1 MEFIA
6 SKIRRPSA
14 ALRLRRGVAVL
25 VCLAPSVTAFSADL
39 TVTAFG
45 GTWEKAYR
53 ECFVEPFEKK
63 TGKSVDVTL
72 GNPLQ
77 WVNQVAANPAKP
89 PIDVMVST
97 PEATHIAVE
106 RKLLDPITTKD
117 VPNLADLDPR
127 LVQYGHGYGFP
138 ITFGDFGLMYSTR
151 RVKNPPKSWKEFVE
165 GVVAGKYQAGIPDI
179 NYVATPAGLITL
191 FNQLYGGSPTNIQ
204 PALDQIKRMRDSKNV
219 TFFNEPN
226 APLNA
231 IRNGDIDI
239 AMYYDGRAWSEHD
252 TSNPDI
258 AWINPAPGS
267 VAFPNMAVKVKNGS
281 PLGTQF
287 LNELASAQGQSCF
300 ANAMQYTASNTK
312 VSYDAVV
319 KPRIATVDKSIWVNF
334 DDIGKYVPQWIESW
348 NKQIGR

>member
-1 MEFIA
+1 MKTIA
-6 SKIRRPSA
+6 VRSA
-14 ALRLRRGVAVL
+14 ALMLGSLFAAYAA
-25 VCLAPSVTAFSADL
+25 LAADL

-53 ECFVEPFEKK
+53 KCFVEPFEKK

-77 WVNQVAANPAKP
+77 WVNQVAASPDKP

-97 PEATHIAVE
+97 PEATHIAVS
-106 RKLLDPITTKD
+106 RNVLDPISAKD
-117 VPNLADLDPR
+117 VPNMAQLDPR
-127 LVQYGHGYGFP
+127 LVEYGKGYGFP
-138 ITFGDFGLMYSTR
+138 ITYGDFGLMYNAK
-151 RVKNPPKSWKEFVE
+151 RVKNPPKTWKEFVD
-165 GVVAGKYQAGIPDI
+165 GVVAGKWQASIPDI

-204 PALDQIKRMRDSKNV
+204 PALDQVKRMRDSKNV
-219 TFFNEPN
+219 TFFSDPN

-231 IRNGDIDI
+231 MRNGDIDI
-239 AMYYDGRAWSEHD
+239 AMYYDGRAWAEHD
-252 TSNPDI
+252 SGNPDI
-258 AWINPAPGS
+258 AWVNPGPGS

-287 LNELASAQGQSCF
+287 LNELASAEGQSCF
-300 ANAMQYTASNTK
+300 ANTMQYTASNTK
-312 VSYDAVV
+312 VTYELKV
-319 KPRIATVDKSIWVNF
+319 KPRIATVDGSIWVNF
-334 DDIGKYVPQWIESW
+334 EDIGKYVPQWIEAW

>member
-1 MEFIA
+1 MKQLIA
-6 SKIRRPSA
+6 RSFPLFCRAAPLTLSA
-14 ALRLRRGVAVL
+14 LFATCA
-25 VCLAPSVTAFSADL
+25 AQAADL

-53 ECFVEPFEKK
+53 QCFVEPFEKQ

-97 PEATHIAVE
+97 PEATHIAIE
-106 RKLLDPITTKD
+106 RNILDPITVKE
-117 VPNLADLDPR
+117 VPNLAQLDPR
-127 LVQYGHGYGFP
+127 LVAYGHGYGYGFP
-138 ITFGDFGLMYSTR
+138 ITYGDFGLMYSPN
-151 RVKNPPKSWKEFVE
+151 RVKNPPKTWKEFVD
-165 GVVAGKYQAGIPDI
+165 GVVAGKYQAAVPDI

-191 FNQLYGGSPTNIQ
+191 FNQIYGGSPTNIQ
-204 PALDQIKRMRDSKNV
+204 PALDQVKRMRDSKNV
-219 TFFNEPN
+219 TFFSDPN

-231 IRNGDIDI
+231 MRNGDIDI
-239 AMYYDGRAWSEHD
+239 AMYYDGRAWAEHD
-252 TSNPDI
+252 ASNPDI
-258 AWINPAPGS
+258 AWINPSPGS

-287 LNELASAQGQSCF
+287 LNTLASAQGQACF

-312 VSYDAVV
+312 VQYDAKV
-319 KPRIATVDKSIWVNF
+319 KPRIATVDRSIWVNF
-334 DDIGKYVPQWIESW
+334 DDIGKYVPQWIEAW

>member
-14 ALRLRRGVAVL
+14 ALLLRNGVAVL
-25 VCLAPSVTAFSADL
+25 ACLTASATAFGADL

-45 GTWEKAYR
+45 GTWEQAYR
-53 ECFVEPFEKK
+53 KCFVEPFEKK
-63 TGKSVDVTL
+63 TGKRVDVTL

-77 WVNQVAANPAKP
+77 WVNQIAANPAKP

-106 RKLLDPITTKD
+106 RKLLDPVTSKD

-138 ITFGDFGLMYSTR
+138 ITFGDFGLMYSTK
-151 RVKNPPKSWKEFVE
+151 RVKNPPTSWKAFVE

-191 FNQLYGGSPTNIQ
+191 FNRLYGGSPANIQ

-219 TFFNEPN
+219 TFFSEPN

-252 TSNPDI
+252 TRNPDI

-267 VAFPNMAVKVKNGS
+267 VAFPNMAVKVRNGS

-312 VSYDAVV
+312 VSYDAMV